1 MDEAHLGPR
10 RTTHAASGAASIGRP
25 RSEEASRAILEAT
38 LSLLGKNGFA
48 GLRVDEIAELA
59 GVSKATIYR
68 RWPSKV
74 ELAVEAFSHLPDL
87 PEPTHGDL
95 VGDLA
100 QLVMHLLELFEKAP
114 LAGVLPAFAAERAQN
129 TEFAAMLAPAI
140 RDKRSSFFTVL
151 RRGMDEGELPSTL
164 NLDVTV
170 DMLIGPSLTR
180 VFVTGDVV
188 DERYVRE
195 TVGIVLRGIIAN
207 AETPLGSQSI

>member
-1 MDEAHLGPR
+1 MSAG
-10 RTTHAASGAASIGRP
+10 SGSGSIGRP
-25 RSEEASRAILEAT
+25 RSEEASRAILDAT
-38 LSLLGKNGFA
+38 LSLLARNGFA

-68 RWPSKV
+68 RWPSKL
-74 ELAVEAFSHLPDL
+74 ELVVDAFAQLPDL

-100 QLVMHLLELFEKAP
+100 QLVMHLLELFDKAS
-114 LAGVLPAFAAERAQN
+114 LAGVLPVFAAERAQN
-129 TEFAAMLAPAI
+129 AEFSAMLAPAI
-140 RDKRSSFFTVL
+140 RDKRRSFFTVL
-151 RRGMDEGELPSTL
+151 RRGMDAGELPSTL

-180 VFVTGDVV
+180 VLVTGDVV

-195 TVGIVLRGIIAN
+195 TVRTVLAGIISAS
-207 AETPLGSQSI
+207 EIP